1 MPNPSKKEKQGKE
14 LSWQAFDLTGS
25 VSFGRML
32 RPAPPGLFYFDD
44 PKRT

>member
-1 MPNPSKKEKQGKE
+1 MRIQGKK

-25 VSFGRML
+25 VSFGRVL
-32 RPAPPGLFYFDD
+32 RRCATGLFYFDD

>member
-1 MPNPSKKEKQGKE
+1 MD

-32 RPAPPGLFYFDD
+32 RRGATGTFLL
-44 PKRT
+44 